1 MESTANKTTIKIATN
16 MDFLRWNGWRAEER
30 SMKGKAKSKRANPPG
45 TTTVPMT
52 IKGPLKIVTS

>member
-1 MESTANKTTIKIATN
+1 MESAANKTTITIATAIA
-16 MDFLRWNGWRAEER
+16 FLRWNGWRTGER